1 MNNIFEYKVIDHMI
15 ANRDKMIQQYHSSL
29 LLVKDSVRIANEIN
43 EMFGEKHQSFHQ
55 SFDTVFTSL
64 NRSIGNSCAKQVYPS
79 ASDII
84 RKTDK
89 QLKDIVT
96 KIIDRD
102 CWKFLYNKLGIIGTM
117 STQQSEAFYAKID
130 LEPPTFARGVIEA
143 ALVGVFESRHELM
156 FEGLV
161 QTITNADSKYAHNSQ
176 FMFGKKIIFEN
187 AFCNYGDTFKLDSP
201 SKLQTV
207 LSYIW
212 RWVFMNSYQ
221 LGQEGITS
229 GDLWSELDKVVRD
242 SNGDIDEIRSVSIMG
257 IEFRFFLKKTVH
269 VILPDSIR
277 DKLNEDLSK
286 TKALPKPS

>member
-15 ANRDKMIQQYHSSL
+15 ANRDKMIEQYYNSL
-29 LLVKDSVRIANEIN
+29 LLVKESVRLANEIN
-43 EMFGEKHQSFHQ
+43 DLFGDKHQSFHQ
-55 SFDTVFTSL
+55 SFDTVFYDL
-64 NRSIGNSCAKQVYPS
+64 NRSIGNSCAKQMYPS
-79 ASDII
+79 ASDIV

-96 KIIDRD
+96 KVIDRD

-117 STQQSEAFYAKID
+117 SSQQSKTFYEKLD

-156 FEGLV
+156 FEGLI
-161 QTITNADSKYAHNSQ
+161 QTITSADNKYTHNSQ
-176 FMFGKKIIFEN
+176 FMFGKKFIFEN
-187 AFCNYGDTFKLDSP
+187 AFYDYGGTFKLHSP
-201 SKLQTV
+201 SELQTV

-229 GDLWSELDKVVRD
+229 GNLWSELDKVVQD
-242 SNGDIDEIRSVSIMG
+242 SKGDIDEIRSVFIMG
-257 IEFRFFLKKTVH
+257 IEFRFFLKRTVH
-269 VILPDSIR
+269 VLLPDSIR